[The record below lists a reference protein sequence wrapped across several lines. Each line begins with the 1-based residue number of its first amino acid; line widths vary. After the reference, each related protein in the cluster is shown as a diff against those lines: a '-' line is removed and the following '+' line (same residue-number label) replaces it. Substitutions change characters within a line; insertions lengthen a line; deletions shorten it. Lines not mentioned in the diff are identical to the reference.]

1 MRSRN
6 TRVRG
11 DAVAPIE
18 GVTVEGSDYSPG
30 TGSNLLLYS
39 EELDNTDAW
48 TIQTPLVLG
57 VTADTE
63 TEPLTSTTTAD
74 TFTRI
79 DGNSAGNNQDSG
91 IQQEFPV
98 TSGTTYCFSVYYTYY
113 NLRNWFRG
121 FQMSFDNTYFAADT
135 FTNFVLPQ
143 DTTTPSVS
151 ATDNANGAV
160 EDVGSGWYRMSIYA
174 TATDTG
180 NANVDMRITTSTS
193 TSYRGTWYS
202 RDGYGYY
209 AWGMQVNEGTE
220 PGDYT
225 KTTNVRIT

>member
-1 MRSRN
+1 MTTRN

-39 EELDNTDAW
+39 EELDNAAW
-48 TIQTPLVLG
+48 VIQTPTVF
-57 VTADTE
+57 VVDTDLLA
-63 TEPLTSTTTAD
+63 EPLTSTTTGD
-74 TFTRI
+74 SFTRTVGSNFK
-79 DGNSAGNNQDSG
+79 DGG

-98 TSGTTYCFSVYYTYY
+98 VSGTTYCFSVYYHYLDLYY
-113 NLRNWFRG
+113 AIRG
-121 FQMSFDNTYFAADT
+121 LQMSLDNTYFAANT
-135 FTNFVLPQ
+135 FTNFALPQ

-160 EDVGSGWYRMSIYA
+160 EDVGSGWYRISIYA

-180 NANVDMRITTSTS
+180 NANVDMRIVTNAATDG
-193 TSYRGTWYS
+193 YRSTWYA
-202 RDGYGYY
+202 RAGYGYY

>member
-1 MRSRN
+1 MTTRN

-30 TGSNLLLYS
+30 TGTNLLLYS
-39 EELDNTDAW
+39 EELDNAAWVIQDAA
-48 TIQTPLVLG
+48 TFTV
-57 VTADTE
+57 VADSE

-74 TFTRI
+74 TFERI
-79 DGNSAGNNQDSG
+79 TSTSFEDGG

-98 TSGTTYCFSVYYTYY
+98 TSGTSYCYSFYYLYHDLY
-113 NLRNWFRG
+113 NATRAL
-121 FQMSFDNTYFAADT
+121 QLSFDNTYFAANT
-135 FTNFVLPQ
+135 YTNFSLPQ

-180 NANVDMRITTSTS
+180 NANVDMRIVTSVTES
-193 TSYRGTWYS
+193 SYRDVWYARGS
-202 RDGYGYY
+202 RGYN
-209 AWGMQVNEGTE
+209 AWGMQINEGTE